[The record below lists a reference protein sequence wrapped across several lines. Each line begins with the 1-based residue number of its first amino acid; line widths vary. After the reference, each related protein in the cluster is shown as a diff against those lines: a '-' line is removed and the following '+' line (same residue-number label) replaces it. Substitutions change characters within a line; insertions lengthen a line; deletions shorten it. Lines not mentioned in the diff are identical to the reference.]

1 MDEQA
6 RSNASDA
13 EVRAA
18 SGGDVSFPEWPVA
31 VDITSAAPHGPTRR
45 AEGIFPATTL
55 RLGEVLV
62 GRFAVIRMIGR
73 GGMGEVYEV
82 EDRHLQ
88 GVRVALKTLLP
99 RIAADADAQR
109 SLEHEVLLARS
120 VTHPNLCPIYDIARS
135 ESSGQSLLFLTM
147 RLLPGDTLAAR
158 LEQPA
163 KLSLA
168 EAEIILRKVAA
179 GLSAAHAAGII
190 HRDIK
195 PNNIMI
201 DGSGIDVQVWITDFG
216 LARSF
221 SGETSILNALMIA
234 GTPGYLAPELF
245 RGQSASIC
253 SDIYAFGVVAEK
265 VFAAT
270 ERPPSAAWTRVV
282 EGCLEPEPSERFS
295 SIDDALALLDGN
307 AATRLGER
315 LLLSRRG
322 MLVLT
327 SGAAAAV
334 CGGIAFEVYNKSHAL
349 PPLPKK
355 RFVALLAWPQT
366 AEADRSMVANLLD
379 SIGNRLSRAEAYA
392 TDLLI
397 ISSPDFNTAPNYNV
411 SPASLVTSLGANLAL
426 AGSLIRTRLL
436 ITLTLEI
443 LDAETSNVLRKDHV
457 SVLSNAIGGLADKA
471 ANLAAAMLELP
482 KDVSLA
488 DPDELQRVPAAVFR
502 AYTEARQ
509 MVDQPNDTALD
520 AGIRKY
526 QQILTDMPRFALGYA
541 QLSLAYTRQYLLR
554 HEPASLH
561 LAESNADLA
570 LKYNPQSAKGLL
582 SKGLSLLYSGK
593 TDEALNYLTQA
604 LKADPENPD
613 TRFHKA
619 QAYEYLNRWKD
630 AEEVY
635 RQILKS
641 RPNYWPAHNDL
652 GWALFRQARYKEAA
666 QAFEDASIVAPQV
679 AMPLA
684 NLGTMYVELGRN
696 QDAMESFRKSL
707 SRHPNEIAY
716 LGLGDIAFSSKDFKT
731 ALFNYSKAKEVNPAS
746 DLAWRNLGDT
756 YSMLGNPKEMLDCYG
771 NAARIMN
778 EKVRVNPS
786 DGIDWM
792 TLAFYNAK
800 LGNAA
805 NAWDDLK
812 QADTRGAADV
822 ESQFTKA
829 QALALLGKKE
839 ESLQL
844 VLACMARGLDPLEIE
859 LALDLK
865 DVRLDPRYK
874 SAAAK
879 THVQGP
885 T

>member
-1 MDEQA
+1 M
-6 RSNASDA
+6 
-13 EVRAA
+13 
-18 SGGDVSFPEWPVA
+18 P
-31 VDITSAAPHGPTRR
+31 
-45 AEGIFPATTL
+45 
-55 RLGEVLV
+55 
-62 GRFAVIRMIGR
+62 
-73 GGMGEVYEV
+73 
-82 EDRHLQ
+82 
-88 GVRVALKTLLP
+88 
-99 RIAADADAQR
+99 
-109 SLEHEVLLARS
+109 LAWW
-120 VTHPNLCPIYDIARS
+120 L
-135 ESSGQSLLFLTM
+135 
-147 RLLPGDTLAAR
+147 
-158 LEQPA
+158 
-163 KLSLA
+163 
-168 EAEIILRKVAA
+168 
-179 GLSAAHAAGII
+179 
-190 HRDIK
+190 
-195 PNNIMI
+195 
-201 DGSGIDVQVWITDFG
+201 
-216 LARSF
+216 
-221 SGETSILNALMIA
+221 
-234 GTPGYLAPELF
+234 
-245 RGQSASIC
+245 
-253 SDIYAFGVVAEK
+253 
-265 VFAAT
+265 
-270 ERPPSAAWTRVV
+270 RVV
-282 EGCLEPEPSERFS
+282 EGCLEPEPSQRFS

-307 AATRLGER
+307 AVQRLGQR
-315 LLLSRRG
+315 LFLSRRG

-327 SGAAAAV
+327 AGAAAAV
-334 CGGIAFEVYNKSHAL
+334 CGGVAFEVYNKSHTL

-366 AEADRSMVANLLD
+366 AEADRSLVANLLD
-379 SIGNRLSRAEAYA
+379 SIGNRLSRAEAYV

-397 ISSPDFNTAPNYNV
+397 ISSPDFDTAPNYNV

-426 AGSLIRTRLL
+426 AASLIHTRLL

-457 SVLSNAIGGLADKA
+457 IVLPTAIGELAEKA

-502 AYTEARQ
+502 AYTEAQ
-509 MVDQPNDTALD
+509 QLMEQPNFTGVD

-526 QQILTDMPRFALGYA
+526 QQILNDMPRFALGYA
-541 QLSLAYTRQYLLR
+541 QLSLAYTRQYLLH
-554 HEPASLH
+554 HESASLN

-619 QAYEYLNRWKD
+619 QAFEYLNRWKD

-641 RPNYWPAHNDL
+641 RPNYWPAHNQL

-666 QAFEDASIVAPQV
+666 QAFDDASVVAPQV

-684 NLGTMYVELGRN
+684 NLGTMYLELGRN
-696 QDAMESFRKSL
+696 QDAIAAFRKSL

-731 ALFNYSKAKEVNPAS
+731 ALFDYSKAKELDPAS
-746 DLAWRNLGDT
+746 DLAWRNVGDA
-756 YSMLGNPKEMLDCYG
+756 YSMLGNPKEMLECYG

-786 DGIDWM
+786 DGTDWM

-805 NAWDDLK
+805 DAWSALK

-839 ESLQL
+839 EALQL
-844 VLACMARGLDPLEIE
+844 VLECMDRGLDPLEVE

-865 DVRLDPRYK
+865 DVRLDLRYRT
-874 SAAAK
+874 AAAK
-879 THVQGP
+879 RHSQDP